1 MVQIFL
7 MYSLYVAAYL
17 LFQNFHLKIDVIKYY
32 ISLHLYIRFRMS
44 LI

>member
-7 MYSLYVAAYL
+7 MYSLHVAAHL
-17 LFQNFHLKIDVIKYY
+17 LFQNFHLKIDVIKCY
-32 ISLHLYIRFRMS
+32 IGLHLYIRFS